1 MRLANLL
8 IDDGTTRLIDF
19 DDCGFGWFLYD
30 FAAGIS
36 FIEDSPEIPAL
47 RAAWVEGYRKVREMP
62 DAEEREIDSFI
73 MLRRMALLAW
83 IGSHIDVPE
92 AQALAP
98 DFGRISAELGEKY
111 LSRMG

>member
-1 MRLANLL
+1 MQENLL
-8 IDDGTTRLIDF
+8 VNDSGLWLIDF

-36 FIEDSPEIPAL
+36 FFEESPEIPAL
-47 RAAWVEGYRKVREMP
+47 RDAWVKGYRKIRPMS
-62 DAEEREIDSFI
+62 DDEEREIDSFI

-83 IGSHIDVPE
+83 IGSHINVPE
-92 AQALAP
+92 AQALAG

-111 LSRMG
+111 LSRMT